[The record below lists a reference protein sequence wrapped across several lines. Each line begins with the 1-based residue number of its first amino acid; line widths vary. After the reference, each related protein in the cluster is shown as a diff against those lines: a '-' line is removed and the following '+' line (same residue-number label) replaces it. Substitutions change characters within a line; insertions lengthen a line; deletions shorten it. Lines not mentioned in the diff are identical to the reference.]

1 MENYQLELSDKFK
14 TNYIV
19 TRYMLEAK
27 KSNITKASLLSLYLV
42 YANNIHQTYQSAN
55 NFLDELYGSR
65 IDIAISIK
73 GDDIIFDFLLNSVSN
88 RYLKDKK
95 YLTKLM
101 EEYLAYIF
109 DPLMENNQFVEKVI
123 DLKKYELKERLKANY
138 DDKSIYAI
146 DRFLSIF
153 GHDYPLGINPQGYE
167 EDIDSITNEELVL
180 FYQELIKK
188 DPIVFLNVNQDDA
201 KEITSVLKKQ
211 IKPKAINNKL
221 TFYALDNKF
230 EEVIEKQ
237 DIVQAKMVLGYTVD
251 GVVTENEYYQMLLL
265 NSLLGMSSN
274 SYLFKIVREKEN
286 LCYSIR
292 SNYDQYSN
300 TIMVSAGIDNN
311 DYAKVFKLVED
322 IIKDKLINNQI
333 SDEDLEDAKV
343 VLYDMLRKTN
353 DSQAGIVN
361 YRLNRLLQG
370 FNDDIETDI
379 KMIAKL
385 TSEDMA
391 KMAQKMY
398 LQTKYLLSGENDG
411 K

>member
-1 MENYQLELSDKFK
+1 MENYQQELSDKFK

-19 TRYMLEAK
+19 TRYMVEAK

-55 NFLDELYGSR
+55 NFLDELYGSH

-88 RYLKDKK
+88 RYLSDDV
-95 YLTKLM
+95 YLSKLM

-109 DPLMENNQFVEKVI
+109 KPLMENGQFVEKII

-138 DDKSIYAI
+138 DDKGIYAI

-153 GHDYPLGINPQGYE
+153 AHDYSLGINPQGYE
-167 EDIDSITNEELVL
+167 EDLDGITNQELVA
-180 FYQELIKK
+180 FYQELIKQ
-188 DPIVFLNVNQDDA
+188 DPIVFLNIHRDDA
-201 KEITSVLKKQ
+201 KKITSALKKQ
-211 IKPKAINNKL
+211 IKPKQINNKL
-221 TFYALDNKF
+221 TFYILDNKF

-237 DIVQAKMVLGYTVD
+237 DIVQSKMVLGYTIG
-251 GVVTENEYYQMLLL
+251 GVVTEDQYYQMLLL

-300 TIMVSAGIDNN
+300 TIMVSAGINN
-311 DYAKVFKLVED
+311 VDYPKVVKLIEG
-322 IIKDKLINNQI
+322 IINDKLIDNQI

-379 KMIAKL
+379 KKIAKL
-385 TSEDMA
+385 TSKDIA
-391 KMAQKMY
+391 KMAQKMH
-398 LQTKYLLSGENDG
+398 LQTKYSLSGEVY
-411 K
+411 

>member
-1 MENYQLELSDKFK
+1 MENYQQELSDKFK

-19 TRYMLEAK
+19 TRYMMKAK

-88 RYLKDKK
+88 RYLNDEH
-95 YLTKLM
+95 YLSKLM

-109 DPLMENNQFVEKVI
+109 KPLMDNGQFVDKVI

-153 GHDYPLGINPQGYE
+153 APDCPLGINPQGYE
-167 EDIDSITNEELVL
+167 EDIDSITNEELVA
-180 FYQELIKK
+180 FYQELIKQ
-188 DPIVFLNVNQDDA
+188 DPIVFLNVHRDDA
-201 KEITSVLKKQ
+201 KEIKGVLKKQ
-211 IKPKAINNKL
+211 IKPKKINNKL
-221 TFYALDNKF
+221 TFYTLDNKF
-230 EEVIEKQ
+230 AEVIEKQ
-237 DIVQAKMVLGYTVD
+237 DIVQAKMVLGYTID

-300 TIMVSAGIDNN
+300 TIMVSAGINN
-311 DYAKVFKLVED
+311 VDYPKVVKLVED
-322 IIKDKLINNQI
+322 IIKDKLINNEI

-379 KMIAKL
+379 KRIAKL
-385 TSEDMA
+385 TSKDIA
-391 KMAQKMY
+391 KMAQKMH

>member
-1 MENYQLELSDKFK
+1 MENYQEELSDKFK

-19 TRYMLEAK
+19 TRYMLEAQK
-27 KSNITKASLLSLYLV
+27 NNITKASLLSLYLV
-42 YANNIHQTYQSAN
+42 YANNIHQTYKDAN
-55 NFLDELYGSR
+55 DFLDELYGSR

-88 RYLKDKK
+88 RYLNDKT
-95 YLTKLM
+95 YLTKLI

-109 DPLMENNQFVEKVI
+109 KPLMENEHFVEKVLN
-123 DLKKYELKERLKANY
+123 LKKYELKERLKANY
-138 DDKSIYAI
+138 DDKSMYAI

-153 GHDYPLGINPQGYE
+153 GAGYPLGINPQGYE
-167 EDIDSITNEELVL
+167 EDIDNITNEQLVA
-180 FYQELIKK
+180 FYQELIKQ
-188 DPIVFLNVNQDDA
+188 DPIIFLNVHQDDA
-201 KEITSVLKKQ
+201 SKITSVLKKQ
-211 IKPKAINNKL
+211 IKPKKIDSKL
-221 TFYALDNKF
+221 TFYTLDNKF

-237 DIVQAKMVLGYTVD
+237 DIVQAKMVLGYTID
-251 GVVTENEYYQMLLL
+251 GVISEAEYYQMLLL

-300 TIMVSAGIDNN
+300 TIMVSAGIDSN
-311 DYAKVFKLVED
+311 DYGKVVNLVEE
-322 IIKDKLINNQI
+322 IIEDKLIKKQI

-361 YRLNRLLQG
+361 YRFNRLLQG

-379 KMIAKL
+379 KRIAKL
-385 TSEDMA
+385 TAKDMA
-391 KMAQKMY
+391 NMAQKMH